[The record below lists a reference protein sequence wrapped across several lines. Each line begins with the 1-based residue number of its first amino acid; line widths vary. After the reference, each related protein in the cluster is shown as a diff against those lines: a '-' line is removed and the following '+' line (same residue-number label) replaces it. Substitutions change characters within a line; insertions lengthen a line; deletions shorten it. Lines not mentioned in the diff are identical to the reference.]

1 MGFGGFHTARRT
13 LAGFEVMVMFRNG
26 QGRRVGGCD
35 MQAQARFITR
45 LFQMAA

>member
-1 MGFGGFHTARRT
+1 
-13 LAGFEVMVMFRNG
+13 MFRNE
-26 QGRRVGGCD
+26 QVRRVGGCD